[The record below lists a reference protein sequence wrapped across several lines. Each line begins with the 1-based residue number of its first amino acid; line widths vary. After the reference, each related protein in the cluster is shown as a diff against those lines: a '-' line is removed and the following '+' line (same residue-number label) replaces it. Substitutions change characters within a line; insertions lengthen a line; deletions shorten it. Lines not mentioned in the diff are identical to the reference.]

1 MTSVVDKENVVVKFY
16 TNQEISCDKNNK
28 RITITTYEPIYNF
41 AIKKIIY
48 KYDDGYE
55 FDLLKKCKCIFL
67 EHNNRALNC
76 WFPKTEKKR
85 IWEHGIIEI
94 KFVHIPDLTETII
107 DVDTKD
113 CKHTFAC

>member
-48 KYDDGYE
+48 KYDDKYE
-55 FDLLKKCKCIFL
+55 FDLLKKCTRIFL
-67 EHNNRALNC
+67 EDNNRALNG

-107 DVDTKD
+107 AVDTKD

>member
-55 FDLLKKCKCIFL
+55 FDLLKKCKFRC
-67 EHNNRALNC
+67 
-76 WFPKTEKKR
+76 
-85 IWEHGIIEI
+85 
-94 KFVHIPDLTETII
+94 
-107 DVDTKD
+107 
-113 CKHTFAC
+113 